1 MSDLKVCYNIL
12 SQVYKQQTYGSI
24 SLTSR
29 LDEAKNRDF
38 VTRLVYGVLQNNVKY
53 DYYIAQMTAK
63 KPQNSAVILLKIGMY
78 CIEGMDSM
86 PDYAAVNNTVEL
98 SKEVGK
104 QGSSGFI
111 NGVLKAFCRKKPAL
125 PQDGAQR
132 LSVETSVPL
141 WVVKQYIKQFGL
153 QKTQEFLSCKPYELE
168 HARINTLKT
177 DIKSV
182 EAKLD
187 SVGAEYVEDPQCA
200 NCLFVRNGQKV
211 RPLFDAGLITFQS
224 QTSVKCCEIA
234 GVKDGDEVLD
244 MCAAPGGKSVYFAGA
259 GENVKVLSCDVY
271 HHRLELIQQYAR
283 RMGVKLNVR
292 LMDATVYNKSL
303 TNAYDVVLCDV
314 PCSGLGVA
322 AKKPDVYL
330 FKDKDQIF
338 GITETQAKILE
349 NGSRYVR
356 DGGTLVYSTCTLLKD
371 ENEDMIK
378 KFLKQNRHFRLE
390 EEKYFLPDGKGSDG
404 FFVAKMR
411 RIDK

>member
-177 DIKSV
+177 DIKGV

-259 GENVKVLSCDVY
+259 GENIKVLSCDVY

>member
-177 DIKSV
+177 DIKGV

-303 TNAYDVVLCDV
+303 ANAYDVVLCDV

-356 DGGTLVYSTCTLLKD
+356 GGGTLVYSTCTLLKD

>member
-24 SLTSR
+24 SLTGK

-182 EAKLD
+182 EEKLD
-187 SVGAEYVEDPQCA
+187 AVGAEYVEDPQCA
-200 NCLFVRNGQKV
+200 DCLFVRNGQKV

-244 MCAAPGGKSVYFAGA
+244 MCAAPGGKSVYFAGV

-303 TNAYDVVLCDV
+303 ANAYDVVLCDV

-349 NGSRYVR
+349 HGSRN
-356 DGGTLVYSTCTLLKD
+356 DMEGGTLVYSTCTLLKD

>member
-24 SLTSR
+24 SLTGK

-182 EAKLD
+182 EEKLD
-187 SVGAEYVEDPQCA
+187 AVGAEYVEDPQCA
-200 NCLFVRNGQKV
+200 DCLFVRNGQKV

-244 MCAAPGGKSVYFAGA
+244 MCAAPGGKSVYFAGV

-303 TNAYDVVLCDV
+303 ANAYDVVLCDV

-356 DGGTLVYSTCTLLKD
+356 GGGTLVYSTCTLLKD

>member
-24 SLTSR
+24 SLTGK

-182 EAKLD
+182 EEKLD
-187 SVGAEYVEDPQCA
+187 AVGAEYVEDPQCA
-200 NCLFVRNGQKV
+200 DCLFVRNGQKV

-244 MCAAPGGKSVYFAGA
+244 MCAAPGGKSVYFAGV

-303 TNAYDVVLCDV
+303 ANAYDVVTSDV

-349 NGSRYVR
+349 NGSRYVM

>member
-177 DIKSV
+177 DIKVV

-259 GENVKVLSCDVY
+259 GENIKVLSCDVY

-303 TNAYDVVLCDV
+303 ANAYDVVLCDV

>member
-24 SLTSR
+24 SLTGK

-211 RPLFDAGLITFQS
+211 RPLFDVGLITFQS

-244 MCAAPGGKSVYFAGA
+244 MCAAPGGKSVYFAGV

-371 ENEDMIK
+371 ENEDIIK

>member
-24 SLTSR
+24 SLTGK

-182 EAKLD
+182 EEKLD
-187 SVGAEYVEDPQCA
+187 AVGAEYVEDPQCA
-200 NCLFVRNGQKV
+200 DCLFVRNGQKV

-244 MCAAPGGKSVYFAGA
+244 MCAAPGGKSVYFAGV

-303 TNAYDVVLCDV
+303 ANAYDVVLCDV

-349 NGSRYVR
+349 NGSRYVM

>member
-1 MSDLKVCYNIL
+1 MSDLKVCYNLL

-211 RPLFDAGLITFQS
+211 RPLFDVGLITFQS

-244 MCAAPGGKSVYFAGA
+244 MCAAPGGKSVYFAGV

-371 ENEDMIK
+371 ENEDIIK

>member
-12 SQVYKQQTYGSI
+12 SQVYKQQAYGSI
-24 SLTSR
+24 SLTGK

-38 VTRLVYGVLQNNVKY
+38 VTRLVYGVLQNDVKY

-125 PQDGAQR
+125 PSDGAQR
-132 LSVETSVPL
+132 LSVEASVPL
-141 WVVKQYIKQFGL
+141 WIVKQYIKQFGAE
-153 QKTQEFLSCKPYELE
+153 KTASFLKCKPLELE
-168 HARINTLKT
+168 HARVNKLKT
-177 DIKSV
+177 DKKSV
-182 EAKLD
+182 LEKLK
-187 SVGAEYVEDPQCA
+187 EYGEEVIDDEENDDCF
-200 NCLFVRNGQKV
+200 FVRNDQKT
-211 RPLFDAGLITFQS
+211 RRLFDAGLITFQS
-224 QTSVKCCEIA
+224 LTSVRCCKTA

-244 MCAAPGGKSVYFAGA
+244 MCAAPGGKSVYFASV
-259 GENVKVLSCDVY
+259 GEHVKVLSCDIY

-283 RMGVKLNVR
+283 RMGVKPDVR
-292 LMDATVYNKSL
+292 LLDATVYNKAL
-303 TNAYDVVLCDV
+303 NDGFDVVLCDV

-330 FKDKDQIF
+330 FKDKDKIF
-338 GITETQAKILE
+338 GLTQTQSKILD
-349 NGSRYVR
+349 NGAEYVKS
-356 DGGTLVYSTCTLLKD
+356 GGTLVYSTCTLLKE
-371 ENEDMIK
+371 ENEDIIK
-378 KFLKQNRHFRLE
+378 KFLKQHRRFKLE
-390 EEKYFLPDGKGSDG
+390 SQQTYLPDDKGSDG

-411 RIDK
+411 RIDA

>member
-24 SLTSR
+24 SLTGK
-29 LDEAKNRDF
+29 LNEAKNRDF

-182 EAKLD
+182 EEKLD
-187 SVGAEYVEDPQCA
+187 AVGAEYVEDPQCA
-200 NCLFVRNGQKV
+200 DCLFVRNGQKV

-244 MCAAPGGKSVYFAGA
+244 MCAAPGGKSVYFAGV

-303 TNAYDVVLCDV
+303 ANAYDVVLCDV

-349 NGSRYVR
+349 NGSRYVI

>member
-1 MSDLKVCYNIL
+1 M
-12 SQVYKQQTYGSI
+12 
-24 SLTSR
+24 
-29 LDEAKNRDF
+29 
-38 VTRLVYGVLQNNVKY
+38 
-53 DYYIAQMTAK
+53 
-63 KPQNSAVILLKIGMY
+63 
-78 CIEGMDSM
+78 
-86 PDYAAVNNTVEL
+86 
-98 SKEVGK
+98 
-104 QGSSGFI
+104 
-111 NGVLKAFCRKKPAL
+111 
-125 PQDGAQR
+125 
-132 LSVETSVPL
+132 PL

-182 EAKLD
+182 EEKLD
-187 SVGAEYVEDPQCA
+187 AVGAEYVEDPQCA
-200 NCLFVRNGQKV
+200 DCLFVRNGQKV

-244 MCAAPGGKSVYFAGA
+244 MCAAPGGKSVYFAGV

-303 TNAYDVVLCDV
+303 ANAYDVVLCDV

-349 NGSRYVR
+349 NGSRYVM

>member
-24 SLTSR
+24 SLTGK
-29 LDEAKNRDF
+29 LNEAKNRDF

-200 NCLFVRNGQKV
+200 DCLFVRNGQKV

-244 MCAAPGGKSVYFAGA
+244 MCAAPGGKSVYFAGV

-283 RMGVKLNVR
+283 RIGVKLNVR

-303 TNAYDVVLCDV
+303 ANAYDVVLCDV

>member
-259 GENVKVLSCDVY
+259 GENIKVLSCDVY

>member
-24 SLTSR
+24 SLTGK

-153 QKTQEFLSCKPYELE
+153 QKTLEFLSCKPYELE

-244 MCAAPGGKSVYFAGA
+244 MCAAPGGKSVYFAGV

-303 TNAYDVVLCDV
+303 ANAYDVVLCDV

>member
-24 SLTSR
+24 SLTGK
-29 LDEAKNRDF
+29 LGEAKNRDF

-182 EAKLD
+182 EEKLD
-187 SVGAEYVEDPQCA
+187 AVGAEYVEDPQCA
-200 NCLFVRNGQKV
+200 DCLFVRNGQKV

-244 MCAAPGGKSVYFAGA
+244 MCAAPGGKSVYFAGV

-303 TNAYDVVLCDV
+303 ANAYDVVLCDV

-349 NGSRYVR
+349 NGSRYVM

>member
-24 SLTSR
+24 SLTGK
-29 LDEAKNRDF
+29 LGEAKNRDF

-125 PQDGAQR
+125 PQDGTQR

>member
-24 SLTSR
+24 SLTSK

-98 SKEVGK
+98 SKEIGK

-132 LSVETSVPL
+132 LSVEASVPL

-187 SVGAEYVEDPQCA
+187 AVGAEYVEDTKCA
-200 NCLFVRNGQKV
+200 DCLFVRNGQKV

-234 GVKDGDEVLD
+234 GVKDGDDVLD
-244 MCAAPGGKSVYFAGA
+244 MCAAPGGKSVYFAGV

-303 TNAYDVVLCDV
+303 ANAYDVVLCDV

-322 AKKPDVYL
+322 ARKPDVYL

-338 GITETQAKILE
+338 GITETQTKILG

-356 DGGTLVYSTCTLLKD
+356 DGGTLVYSTCTLLKE

-378 KFLKQNRHFRLE
+378 KFLKQNRQFTLE
-390 EEKYFLPDGKGSDG
+390 EQKYFLPDGKGSDG

-411 RIDK
+411 RISK

>member
-24 SLTSR
+24 SLTGK

-177 DIKSV
+177 DIKGV

-303 TNAYDVVLCDV
+303 ANAYDVVLCDV

-356 DGGTLVYSTCTLLKD
+356 GGGTLVYSTCTLLKD

>member
-182 EAKLD
+182 EEKLD
-187 SVGAEYVEDPQCA
+187 AVGAEYVEDPQCA
-200 NCLFVRNGQKV
+200 DCLFVRNGQKV

-303 TNAYDVVLCDV
+303 ANAYDVVLCDV

>member
-24 SLTSR
+24 SLTGK

-244 MCAAPGGKSVYFAGA
+244 MCAAPGGKSVYFAGV

-303 TNAYDVVLCDV
+303 ANAYDVVLCDV

>member
-24 SLTSR
+24 SLTGK

-141 WVVKQYIKQFGL
+141 WVVKQYKKQFGL

-182 EAKLD
+182 EEKLD
-187 SVGAEYVEDPQCA
+187 AVGAEYVEDPQCA
-200 NCLFVRNGQKV
+200 DCLFVRNGQKV

-244 MCAAPGGKSVYFAGA
+244 MCAAPGGKSVYFAGV

-303 TNAYDVVLCDV
+303 ANAYDVVLCDV

>member
-24 SLTSR
+24 SLTGK

-153 QKTQEFLSCKPYELE
+153 QKTQEFLY
-168 HARINTLKT
+168 
-177 DIKSV
+177 
-182 EAKLD
+182 
-187 SVGAEYVEDPQCA
+187 
-200 NCLFVRNGQKV
+200 
-211 RPLFDAGLITFQS
+211 
-224 QTSVKCCEIA
+224 
-234 GVKDGDEVLD
+234 
-244 MCAAPGGKSVYFAGA
+244 
-259 GENVKVLSCDVY
+259 
-271 HHRLELIQQYAR
+271 
-283 RMGVKLNVR
+283 
-292 LMDATVYNKSL
+292 
-303 TNAYDVVLCDV
+303 
-314 PCSGLGVA
+314 
-322 AKKPDVYL
+322 
-330 FKDKDQIF
+330 
-338 GITETQAKILE
+338 
-349 NGSRYVR
+349 
-356 DGGTLVYSTCTLLKD
+356 
-371 ENEDMIK
+371 
-378 KFLKQNRHFRLE
+378 
-390 EEKYFLPDGKGSDG
+390 
-404 FFVAKMR
+404 
-411 RIDK
+411 

>member
-12 SQVYKQQTYGSI
+12 SQVYKQQAYGSI
-24 SLTSR
+24 SLTGK

-38 VTRLVYGVLQNNVKY
+38 VTRLVYGVLRNDVKY

-125 PQDGAQR
+125 PSDGAQR
-132 LSVETSVPL
+132 LSVEASVPL
-141 WVVKQYIKQFGL
+141 WIVKQYIKQFGAE
-153 QKTQEFLSCKPYELE
+153 KTASFLKCKPLELE
-168 HARINTLKT
+168 HARVNKLKT
-177 DIKSV
+177 DKKSV
-182 EAKLD
+182 LEKLK
-187 SVGAEYVEDPQCA
+187 EYGEEVVDDEENDDCF
-200 NCLFVRNGQKV
+200 FVRNDQKT
-211 RPLFDAGLITFQS
+211 RRLFDAGLITFQS
-224 QTSVKCCEIA
+224 LTSVRCCKTA

-244 MCAAPGGKSVYFAGA
+244 MCAAPGGKSVYFASV
-259 GENVKVLSCDVY
+259 GEHVKVLSCDIY

-283 RMGVKLNVR
+283 RMGVKPDVR
-292 LMDATVYNKSL
+292 LLDATVYNKAL
-303 TNAYDVVLCDV
+303 NDGFDVVLCDV

-330 FKDKDQIF
+330 FKDKDKIF
-338 GITETQAKILE
+338 GLTQTQSKILD
-349 NGSRYVR
+349 NGAEYVKS
-356 DGGTLVYSTCTLLKD
+356 GGTLVYSTCTLLKE
-371 ENEDMIK
+371 ENEDIIK
-378 KFLKQNRHFRLE
+378 KFLKQHRRFKLE
-390 EEKYFLPDGKGSDG
+390 SQQTYLPDDKGSDG

-411 RIDK
+411 RIDA

>member
-125 PQDGAQR
+125 PQDGTQR

-303 TNAYDVVLCDV
+303 ANAYDVVLCDV

>member
-24 SLTSR
+24 SLTGK

-125 PQDGAQR
+125 PQDGTQR

-177 DIKSV
+177 DIKGV

-303 TNAYDVVLCDV
+303 ANAYDVVLCDV

>member
-177 DIKSV
+177 DIKGV

-303 TNAYDVVLCDV
+303 ANAYDVVLCDV

>member
-24 SLTSR
+24 SLTGK

-200 NCLFVRNGQKV
+200 DCLFVRNGQKV

-244 MCAAPGGKSVYFAGA
+244 MCAAPGGKSVYFAGV

-303 TNAYDVVLCDV
+303 ANAYDVVLCDV

>member
-24 SLTSR
+24 SLTGK

-177 DIKSV
+177 DIKGV

-259 GENVKVLSCDVY
+259 GENIKVLSCDVY

>member
-24 SLTSR
+24 SLTGK

-177 DIKSV
+177 DIKVV

-303 TNAYDVVLCDV
+303 ANAYDVVLCDV

>member
-24 SLTSR
+24 SLTGK

-153 QKTQEFLSCKPYELE
+153 QKTLEFLSCKPYELE

-244 MCAAPGGKSVYFAGA
+244 MCAAPGGKSVYFAGV

-303 TNAYDVVLCDV
+303 ANAYDVVLCDV

-349 NGSRYVR
+349 NGSRYVM

>member
-24 SLTSR
+24 SLTGK

-303 TNAYDVVLCDV
+303 ANAYDVVLCDV

-356 DGGTLVYSTCTLLKD
+356 GGGTLVYSTCTLLKD